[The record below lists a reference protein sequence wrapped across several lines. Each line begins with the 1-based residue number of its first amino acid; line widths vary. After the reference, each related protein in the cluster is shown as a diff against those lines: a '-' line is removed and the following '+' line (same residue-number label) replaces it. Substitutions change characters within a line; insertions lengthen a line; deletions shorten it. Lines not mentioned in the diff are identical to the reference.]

1 MSHFLEELND
11 AQRQAVS
18 HLQGPLMVLAGAG
31 SGKTRV
37 LTYRIAHLIDSGID
51 PFNILSLTF
60 TNKASREMR
69 DRIERLIGAE
79 ARNLWMGTFHSVFA
93 KILRY
98 EANEIGYPDN
108 FTIYDTD
115 DSKSLLKSI
124 VKEMGLNKDH
134 YKPSQL
140 YSRISSM
147 KNSFVSVREYLENP
161 EYRNEDR
168 NTNKPKFG
176 DVYREYVARCFKA
189 GSMDFDDILLK
200 TNQLF
205 TEKPEVLEKYQK
217 KFQFV
222 LVDEYQDTNHVQYLI
237 INKLAQTHHNI
248 CVVGDDAQSIYAFRG
263 ANIKNILNFEKDYP
277 EYKLYKLEQN
287 YRSTKVIVDASSSVI
302 KNNREQLKKQVWT
315 DNDLG
320 EKIKVFKASSD
331 GEEGRIIAG
340 QIFETKMNDKARNS
354 EFAILYR
361 TNSQSRSFEESLR
374 KLNIAYRIIG
384 GLSFYQRKEIKD
396 LLAYCRLLINP
407 TDEEALKR
415 VINYPTR
422 GIGNTTMDKINL
434 IAKEQNI
441 SLWQV
446 VDAAQTFGF
455 SGAVANK
462 LSQFATMIKSFG
474 ALANTKDAYEVALEI
489 AKASGIMKK
498 LFEDK
503 SVEGVARYD
512 NMQELLAGIKE
523 FVEKEDQEDKSLPAF
538 MQDVAL
544 LTDADNQ
551 DDNEDKVTLMTIHG
565 AKGLEFPYVYVVGL
579 EENLFPS
586 QLSLQSRADLE
597 EERRLFYV
605 AITRAERKATLSYA
619 TQRFRWGQLVYS
631 EPSRFIDELDSTLLD
646 YQTPEASFGGTT
658 NGESGFKLPKPNLT
672 RLSAASQKQ
681 PVSNFANF
689 KTSPSSNIKI
699 GQNVEH
705 ARFGKG
711 KVLSIEG
718 ASGNEKATIEFNDF
732 GQKLILLKFAKLRII
747 E

>member
-1 MSHFLEELND
+1 M
-11 AQRQAVS
+11 
-18 HLQGPLMVLAGAG
+18 
-31 SGKTRV
+31 
-37 LTYRIAHLIDSGID
+37 
-51 PFNILSLTF
+51 
-60 TNKASREMR
+60 
-69 DRIERLIGAE
+69 
-79 ARNLWMGTFHSVFA
+79 
-93 KILRY
+93 
-98 EANEIGYPDN
+98 
-108 FTIYDTD
+108 
-115 DSKSLLKSI
+115 
-124 VKEMGLNKDH
+124 
-134 YKPSQL
+134 
-140 YSRISSM
+140 
-147 KNSFVSVREYLENP
+147 
-161 EYRNEDR
+161 
-168 NTNKPKFG
+168 
-176 DVYREYVARCFKA
+176 
-189 GSMDFDDILLK
+189 
-200 TNQLF
+200 
-205 TEKPEVLEKYQK
+205 
-217 KFQFV
+217 
-222 LVDEYQDTNHVQYLI
+222 
-237 INKLAQTHHNI
+237 
-248 CVVGDDAQSIYAFRG
+248 
-263 ANIKNILNFEKDYP
+263 
-277 EYKLYKLEQN
+277 
-287 YRSTKVIVDASSSVI
+287 
-302 KNNREQLKKQVWT
+302 
-315 DNDLG
+315 
-320 EKIKVFKASSD
+320 
-331 GEEGRIIAG
+331 
-340 QIFETKMNDKARNS
+340 NS

-415 VINYPTR
+415 VINNPTR
-422 GIGNTTMDKINL
+422 GIGNTTMEKINL
-434 IAKEQNI
+434 IAREQDI

-446 VDAAQTFGF
+446 VDAAQAFGF

-551 DDNEDKVTLMTIHG
+551 DDSEDKVTLMTIHG

-605 AITRAERKATLSYA
+605 ALTRAEKKATLSYA

-646 YQTPEASFGGTT
+646 YQLPDTSFGTSST
-658 NGESGFKLPKPNLT
+658 AESGFKLPKPNLT
-672 RLSAASQKQ
+672 RLSEATQNK

-689 KTSPSSNIKI
+689 KTSPSSSIKV
-699 GQNVEH
+699 GQKVEH

-718 ASGNEKATIEFNDF
+718 TSGNEKATIEFNDF
-732 GQKLILLKFAKLRII
+732 GQKLILMKFAKLRII

>member
-1 MSHFLEELND
+1 MSQFLKDLNE
-11 AQRQAVS
+11 AQGAAVS
-18 HLQGPLMVLAGAG
+18 HIKGPLMVLAGAG

-69 DRIERLIGAE
+69 DRIEKLIGAE
-79 ARNLWMGTFHSVFA
+79 AKNLWMGTFHSVFA

-98 EANEIGYPDN
+98 EAKEIGYPNN
-108 FTIYDTD
+108 FTIYDTE
-115 DSKSLLKSI
+115 DSRSLIKSI
-124 VKEMGLNKDH
+124 VKEQGLNKDH
-134 YKPSQL
+134 YKPAQI
-140 YSRISSM
+140 YGRISSM
-147 KNSFVSVREYLENP
+147 KNSFVSVREYLENE
-161 EYRNEDR
+161 EYRHEDR

-189 GSMDFDDILLK
+189 GAMDFDDILLK

-205 TEKPEVLEKYQK
+205 TQKPEVLEKYQQ
-217 KFQFV
+217 KFKYV

-237 INKLAQTHHNI
+237 INKLAQKHHNV

-287 YRSTKVIVDASSSVI
+287 YRSTRVIVDASSSVI
-302 KNNREQLKKQVWT
+302 KNNREQLKKEIWT

-320 EKIKVFKASSD
+320 DKIKVFKATSD

-340 QIFETKMNDKARNS
+340 QIFETKMNEKAKNS

-374 KLNIAYRIIG
+374 KLNLPYRIIG

-407 TDEEALKR
+407 LDEEALKR
-415 VINYPTR
+415 VINYPAR
-422 GIGNTTMDKINL
+422 GIGNTTMEKIAAL
-434 IAKEQNI
+434 AKEQDI
-441 SLWQV
+441 SLWEV
-446 VDAAQTFGF
+446 VCAAQTFGF
-455 SGAVANK
+455 AGAVAKK
-462 LSQFATMIKSFG
+462 LGQFATMIKSFTTIV
-474 ALANTKDAYEVALEI
+474 NNKDAYEVALEI
-489 AKASGIMKK
+489 TKASGLMKK
-498 LFEDK
+498 LYEDK
-503 SVEGVARYD
+503 TVEGVARYD

-523 FVEKEDQEDKSLPAF
+523 FVEKEDQEDNSLPAF

-551 DDNEDKVTLMTIHG
+551 DDDDDKITLMTIHG
-565 AKGLEFPYVYVVGL
+565 AKGLEFPFVYVVGL

-586 QLSLQSRADLE
+586 QLSLQSRAELE

-605 AITRAERKATLSYA
+605 AITRAEQKATLSYA
-619 TQRFRWGQLVYS
+619 TQRFRWGQLVY
-631 EPSRFIDELDSTLLD
+631 
-646 YQTPEASFGGTT
+646 
-658 NGESGFKLPKPNLT
+658 
-672 RLSAASQKQ
+672 
-681 PVSNFANF
+681 
-689 KTSPSSNIKI
+689 
-699 GQNVEH
+699 
-705 ARFGKG
+705 
-711 KVLSIEG
+711 
-718 ASGNEKATIEFNDF
+718 
-732 GQKLILLKFAKLRII
+732 
-747 E
+747 